1 MKKGVKEF
9 QFISREKGFIGTL
22 KTHEEDNLMGS
33 TVEVLADAF
42 KQMGTPFIVGHPGG
56 ESVELM
62 EAARERDMRF
72 ILMKQE
78 VAGAMLAA
86 TWGEITGSP
95 GVCLSTRGP
104 GAANMVNGVAHAM
117 LDRAPLIAITD
128 RYSNVAQEVGLRQK
142 IDQKAIY
149 APVVKWSTTIDAEA
163 VHQQIRKAVRVATG
177 RPPGAIHFDMPQS
190 QTTREAKSLPNPPP
204 LVQERKILEP
214 NDQSIAS
221 AVAMIQKSS
230 KPILVVGLGIF
241 WDAAHSELVELAE
254 ALGAP
259 VLTTSKCKGAI
270 PEDHP
275 LRAGCIIGGIIE
287 RELVNQGDLIITLGL
302 DPIELQPKPWP
313 YDIPVLAINSCTDQ
327 DALVA
332 QDEEL
337 VGDVGGILRTLLRQ
351 LRGGGDWG
359 YSVAEKFRED
369 VRCALDVKTRGLSP
383 QRAMEVVR
391 SMTPRSTLATCD
403 AGASRLLVVQKWE
416 SYGPRE
422 FLTSN
427 GLGSMGFAIPGAL
440 AAKLA
445 HPDRPVFAF
454 TGDGGF
460 LMAVAELQTSVKENL
475 PITVVV
481 LDDEEI
487 GLIRVK
493 QEIKQIDRYGVG
505 IGGIDWESLAQGFGA
520 NGIVVST
527 EADLQSAITAS
538 LASTKTNLI
547 AVKIDGSCYVDQF
560 NALREL

>member
-1 MKKGVKEF
+1 
-9 QFISREKGFIGTL
+9 
-22 KTHEEDNLMGS
+22 
-33 TVEVLADAF
+33 
-42 KQMGTPFIVGHPGG
+42 
-56 ESVELM
+56 
-62 EAARERDMRF
+62 
-72 ILMKQE
+72 
-78 VAGAMLAA
+78 
-86 TWGEITGSP
+86 
-95 GVCLSTRGP
+95 
-104 GAANMVNGVAHAM
+104 
-117 LDRAPLIAITD
+117 
-128 RYSNVAQEVGLRQK
+128 
-142 IDQKAIY
+142 
-149 APVVKWSTTIDAEA
+149 
-163 VHQQIRKAVRVATG
+163 
-177 RPPGAIHFDMPQS
+177 
-190 QTTREAKSLPNPPP
+190 
-204 LVQERKILEP
+204 
-214 NDQSIAS
+214 
-221 AVAMIQKSS
+221 MI
-230 KPILVVGLGIF
+230 GLGVF
-241 WDAAHSELVELAE
+241 WDLAHLESLELAE
-254 ALGAP
+254 ILGAP

-287 RELVNQGDLIITLGL
+287 RELVNQGDLIVTIGL

-313 YDIPVLAINSCTDQ
+313 YNIPVLAISSCPDQ

-332 QDEEL
+332 HDQEL
-337 VGDVGGILRTLLRQ
+337 VGDVGAILRALLRQ
-351 LRGGGDWG
+351 LKGRGDWG
-359 YSVAEKFRED
+359 YSVSEKFRED
-369 VRCALDVKTRGLSP
+369 VRCALDVKTQGLSP

-391 SMTPRSTLATCD
+391 ATTPRSTVATCD

-475 PITVVV
+475 PITIVV

-493 QEIKQIDRYGVG
+493 QEIKQIERYGVG
-505 IGGIDWESLAQGFGA
+505 IGGIDWERLAEGFGA

-527 EADLQSAITAS
+527 EAELQSAITAS
-538 LASTKTNLI
+538 LASTQTNLI

>member
-1 MKKGVKEF
+1 
-9 QFISREKGFIGTL
+9 
-22 KTHEEDNLMGS
+22 MGS

-72 ILMKQE
+72 ILVKQE

-104 GAANMVNGVAHAM
+104 GAANMVNGVAHSM

-142 IDQKAIY
+142 IDQRAMY
-149 APVVKWSTTIDAEA
+149 APIVKWSTTIDADA

-177 RPPGAIHFDMPQS
+177 RPPGAVHFDMPQS
-190 QTTREAKSLPNPPP
+190 QTTREAKSLINPPP
-204 LVQERKILEP
+204 LVQERVILEP
-214 NDQSIAS
+214 DDRSLES
-221 AVAMIQKSS
+221 AVTMIEKSS
-230 KPILVVGLGIF
+230 RPILVIGLGVF
-241 WDAAHSELVELAE
+241 WDLAHLESLELAE
-254 ALGAP
+254 ILGAP

-287 RELVNQGDLIITLGL
+287 RELVNQGDLIVTIGL

-313 YDIPVLAINSCTDQ
+313 YNIPVLAISSCPDQ

-332 QDEEL
+332 HDQEL
-337 VGDVGGILRTLLRQ
+337 VGDVGAILRALLRQ
-351 LRGGGDWG
+351 LKGRGDWG
-359 YSVAEKFRED
+359 YSVSEKFRED
-369 VRCALDVKTRGLSP
+369 VRCALDVKTQGLSP

-391 SMTPRSTLATCD
+391 ATTPRSTVATCD

-475 PITVVV
+475 PITIVV

-493 QEIKQIDRYGVG
+493 QEIKQIERYGVG
-505 IGGIDWESLAQGFGA
+505 IGGIDWERLAEGFGA

-527 EADLQSAITAS
+527 EAELQSAITAS
-538 LASTKTNLI
+538 LASTQTNLI